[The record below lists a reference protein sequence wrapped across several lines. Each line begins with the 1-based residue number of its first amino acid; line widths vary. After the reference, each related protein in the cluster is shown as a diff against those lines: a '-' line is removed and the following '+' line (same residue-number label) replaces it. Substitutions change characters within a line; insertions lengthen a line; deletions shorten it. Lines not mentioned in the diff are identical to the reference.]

1 MRTSTRLGIVAVVSI
16 LSTCGPSA
24 DVPTTEEIAVT
35 VVSVTV
41 ESGDVVAVD
50 EPHTALCSREPSH
63 IHCIS
68 QTRSRLDP
76 VLTSDFWGKQTEYS
90 ADVYCA
96 LDLTITECERYSE
109 ALFVA
114 SDHWGNYSPVS
125 LYAVGTDRD
134 AALELVDVL
143 CDQPSRRKNQRYK
156 YCVEL
161 HSDAS
166 HPQAIEYLRSV
177 GSRAIESAYAEWEGY
192 CNCNRGWSTFEIF
205 MSVNW
210 GYLDEPM
217 FGESLAD
224 AHEHIFHEYFHVV
237 QNSHLSSPEKWEMR
251 KAALGPRWFHEGAA
265 MYMSLLIPR
274 ELMESHKLDSSLLH
288 PDTQSPF
295 AVAMAHRL
303 KNTKRIFGACKG
315 GLLDTNNNE
324 KCGSGDLN
332 AAYSGGAWAHAY
344 LAHKHG
350 ADRLLEVFY
359 PNLEEMGFEEAFIYT
374 YGQELMDFYIEFD
387 EFLQL
392 PLDDQLAILPEQE
405 DSH

>member
-1 MRTSTRLGIVAVVSI
+1 MRTSTRLVIVAVVFI
-16 LSTCGPSA
+16 LSACGPSA

-35 VVSVTV
+35 VASATV
-41 ESGDVVAVD
+41 ESGAVVAVD
-50 EPHTALCSREPSH
+50 DPHTALCSGEPSH

-76 VLTSDFWGKQTEYS
+76 GLTSDFWGKQTEYS
-90 ADVYCA
+90 SDVYCA
-96 LDLTITECERYSE
+96 LDLSITECERYSE
-109 ALFVA
+109 ALFAA

-143 CDQPSRRKNQRYK
+143 CDQPLRRKNQRYK
-156 YCVEL
+156 YCAEL

-166 HPQAIEYLRSV
+166 HPEAIEYLRSV

-251 KAALGPRWFHEGAA
+251 KAALGPRWFHEGGAT
-265 MYMSLLIPR
+265 YMSLLIPR

-295 AVAMAHRL
+295 AEAMANRL
-303 KNTKRIFGACKG
+303 KSTKRIFGACKG
-315 GLLDTNNNE
+315 GLLDTSNNE

-350 ADRLLEVFY
+350 ADHLLEVFY

-374 YGQELMDFYIEFD
+374 YGQDLMDFYMEFD

-392 PLDDQLAILPEQE
+392 PLDDQLAILPK
-405 DSH
+405 